1 MPEETA
7 AYQVYKHRG
16 KPLNLPIIKAI
27 LRKCL
32 VDRDVHRTIN
42 PQQDSLTVHEFKAKI
57 QQYHQHNGGAPIQL
71 EDAYTPFYDALCKL
85 EEQDRAERYRER
97 GRDYWKLIPCY
108 EDGTPVERLVA
119 VIRQER
125 ERLDAEIE
133 TLHQR
138 KAQLDAIL
146 SNYE

>member
-7 AYQVYKHRG
+7 AYQVYEHRG
-16 KPLNLPIIKAI
+16 KPLNRPIVRAI
-27 LRKCL
+27 FRKCL

-42 PQQDSLTVHEFKAKI
+42 PQQVSLTVLEFKENI
-57 QQYHQHNGGAPIQL
+57 FQYHQQNGGAPMQL
-71 EDAYTPFYDALCKL
+71 MDTYTPFYGRL
-85 EEQDRAERYRER
+85 RELVKQGSAVQHKAS

>member
-7 AYQVYKHRG
+7 AYQVYEHRG
-16 KPLNLPIIKAI
+16 QPLNRPIIRAI

-32 VDRDVHRTIN
+32 VDRDVHRAIN
-42 PQQDSLTVHEFKAKI
+42 PQQKSLTVLEFKENI
-57 QQYHQHNGGAPIQL
+57 SQYHQYNGGAPPQL
-71 EDAYTPFYDALCKL
+71 LDPRAYCYSSLRELKGQ
-85 EEQDRAERYRER
+85 ERAERYRES

-108 EDGTPVERLVA
+108 EDNTPVERLVA
-119 VIRQER
+119 VIRQEY

-146 SNYE
+146 SESE

>member
-7 AYQVYKHRG
+7 AYQVYEHRG
-16 KPLNLPIIKAI
+16 EPLNLPIIKAI

-32 VDRDVHRTIN
+32 VDREVHRAIN

-57 QQYHQHNGGAPIQL
+57 CQYHERNEGAPIQL
-71 EDAYTPFYDALCKL
+71 EDSYTPFYDALCKL
-85 EEQDRAERYRER
+85 EEQDGAERYRAS
-97 GRDYWKLIPCY
+97 GRDYWKLIPSY
-108 EDGTPVERLVA
+108 ENGALVERLVT

-125 ERLDAEIE
+125 ERLDAEIDA
-133 TLHQR
+133 LHQR

-146 SNYE
+146 SDYE

>member
-1 MPEETA
+1 MNEQYE
-7 AYQVYKHRG
+7 YEG
-16 KPLNLPIIKAI
+16 DNLNGPIVRAI

-42 PQQDSLTVHEFKAKI
+42 PQQVSLTVLEFKENI
-57 QQYHQHNGGAPIQL
+57 SQYHQHNGGAPTQL
-71 EDAYTPFYDALCKL
+71 LDRRAYCYNNLCEL
-85 EEQDRAERYRER
+85 EGQERAERYRES

-108 EDGTPVERLVA
+108 EDNTPVERLVA
-119 VIRQER
+119 VIRQEY

>member
-7 AYQVYKHRG
+7 AYQVYEHRG
-16 KPLNLPIIKAI
+16 KPLNQPIIRAI

-42 PQQDSLTVHEFKAKI
+42 PQKDSLTVHEFKAKI
-57 QQYHQHNGGAPIQL
+57 QQYHQHNGGAPIRLQ
-71 EDAYTPFYDALCKL
+71 DSYTPFYDGLCKL
-85 EEQDRAERYRER
+85 EEQDSAERYRAS
-97 GRDYWKLIPCY
+97 GKDYWKLIPSY
-108 EDGTPVERLVA
+108 EDETPVERLVT

-125 ERLDAEIE
+125 ERLNAEIE

-146 SNYE
+146 GEYE

>member
-1 MPEETA
+1 MNEQYE
-7 AYQVYKHRG
+7 YEG
-16 KPLNLPIIKAI
+16 DNLNRPIIRAI

-42 PQQDSLTVHEFKAKI
+42 PQQGSLTVLKFKKNI
-57 QQYHQHNGGAPIQL
+57 SQYHQRNGGAPTQL
-71 EDAYTPFYDALCKL
+71 RDPRWYCYSELCEL
-85 EEQDRAERYRER
+85 EEQERAERYRES
-97 GRDYWKLIPCY
+97 GKDYWKLIPCY
-108 EDGTPVERLVA
+108 EDNTPVERLVT

-125 ERLDAEIE
+125 ERLDTEIE

-146 SNYE
+146 SDYE

>member
-7 AYQVYKHRG
+7 AYQVYEHR
-16 KPLNLPIIKAI
+16 KEPLNRPIIRAI

-32 VDRDVHRTIN
+32 VNRDVHRTIN
-42 PQQDSLTVHEFKAKI
+42 PQQVSLTVPEFKENI
-57 QQYHQHNGGAPIQL
+57 FQYHQHNGGAPMQL
-71 EDAYTPFYDALCKL
+71 LDTRIPFYDILYEL
-85 EEQDRAERYRER
+85 EEQDRAERYRAS
-97 GRDYWKLIPCY
+97 GKDYWKLIPSY
-108 EDGTPVERLVA
+108 EDETPVERLVT

-125 ERLDAEIE
+125 ERLNTEIE

-146 SNYE
+146 SEYE

>member
-7 AYQVYKHRG
+7 AYRVYAHRG
-16 KPLNLPIIKAI
+16 EPLNLPIIKAI

-32 VDRDVHRTIN
+32 VDRDIHSAIN
-42 PQQDSLTVHEFKAKI
+42 PQQDSSTVHEFKAKI
-57 QQYHQHNGGAPIQL
+57 QQYHQRNGGAPIQL
-71 EDAYTPFYDALCKL
+71 EDTYTPFASALIKL
-85 EEQDRAERYRER
+85 EEEDKAERYRER

-108 EDGTPVERLVA
+108 EDDTPVERLVA
-119 VIRQER
+119 VIRQEY
-125 ERLDAEIE
+125 ERLDTKIE

-146 SNYE
+146 SEYE